1 MEYLKRQANK
11 IRQNLLIHGIGML
24 VLPVSVTTPRPQITT
39 SLGDA
44 EGMMVASLSC
54 LRRVSVS
61 VVVETNIM
69 LIK

>member
-1 MEYLKRQANK
+1 
-11 IRQNLLIHGIGML
+11 ML